1 MPAGPVSR
9 PVSDAASVRP
19 RYPRS
24 VRIPGPDVAE
34 PVPAVPARRLSALPF
49 PKELAMKVLACD
61 GIHED
66 GLALFREAGWDVV
79 VAPAPIKDPDVLAQ
93 ALAEVDA
100 VLVRSAT
107 QVPAEALREAR
118 NLRVIGR
125 AGAGV
130 DTIDVDAATARGIA
144 VMNAPDGNTL
154 AAAEHAISLLFA
166 LARHIPR
173 ADAGMKAGE
182 WPKAGLTGFELEGK
196 KLGVI
201 GLGRIGG
208 TVARKAQGIGMEVAA
223 HDPFLPASAAGKGS
237 VPLKTLDELLAWA
250 DVVTLHIPRTK
261 ETTNLLS
268 EARMRAMK
276 KGAYLINAA
285 RGGLVDEAAL
295 LTLLEEG
302 HIAGAALDTFAT
314 EPLQADSP
322 LRANAK
328 LILTPHL
335 GASTSEAQQ
344 AVSTILARQII
355 DFVATGAVA
364 GCVNLPPLTA
374 EAAREVGPWM
384 PLMSSLGR
392 LAARLVPAP
401 TRLEITYAGRTEAL
415 DTRPLSRLLVAAL
428 LGTASGRV
436 TPVNA
441 LQEAAARGLTV
452 SETLGGDGD
461 GFDRLLKLR
470 VVGEHRTREIEAT
483 LHRGPR
489 VVRLDGVEIEF
500 DPQAHV
506 LLLRNEDRPGMIG
519 TVGSQ
524 LGAAGVNIV
533 NFALG
538 AAGDGQARAAITV
551 DRPVAEEQLAV
562 LRATPGILSL
572 AQV

>member
-1 MPAGPVSR
+1 
-9 PVSDAASVRP
+9 
-19 RYPRS
+19 
-24 VRIPGPDVAE
+24 
-34 PVPAVPARRLSALPF
+34 
-49 PKELAMKVLACD
+49 MKVLACD

-66 GLALFREAGWDVV
+66 GLALFRDAGWDVV
-79 VAPAPIKDPDVLAQ
+79 VSDPIKEPA
-93 ALAEVDA
+93 ALAAALKGVDA
-100 VLVRSAT
+100 ILVRSAT
-107 QVPAEALREAR
+107 KVPAEALADAGQ
-118 NLRVIGR
+118 LRVIGR

-130 DTIDVDAATARGIA
+130 DTIDVDAATERGIA

-196 KLGVI
+196 RLGVI

-268 EARMRAMK
+268 EASMRTMK

-295 LTLLEEG
+295 LTLIEEG
-302 HIAGAALDTFAT
+302 HIAGAALDTFVT
-314 EPLQADSP
+314 EPLPADSA
-322 LRANAK
+322 LRANPK

-441 LQEAAARGLTV
+441 LQEAAARGLVV

-470 VVGEHRTREIEAT
+470 VVGENRTRLIEAT

-519 TVGSQ
+519 VVGST

-551 DRPVAEEQLAV
+551 DRPVNDEQLAA

>member
-1 MPAGPVSR
+1 MYRRRRAHPWCP
-9 PVSDAASVRP
+9 
-19 RYPRS
+19 YPQ
-24 VRIPGPDVAE
+24 E
-34 PVPAVPARRLSALPF
+34 H
-49 PKELAMKVLACD
+49 AMKVLACD

-66 GLALFREAGWDVV
+66 GLALFRDAGWS
-79 VAPAPIKDPDVLAQ
+79 VAVSPPIKDPDVLRL
-93 ALAEVDA
+93 ALAGVDA

-107 QVPAEALREAR
+107 SIDEASLADATH
-118 NLRVIGR
+118 LKVIGR

-130 DTIDVDAATARGIA
+130 DTIDVEAATAKGIA

-154 AAAEHAISLLFA
+154 AAAEHALSLLFA
-166 LARHIPR
+166 LARHVPR

-223 HDPFLPASAAGKGS
+223 YDPFLPPSAAGKGS
-237 VPLKTLDELLAWA
+237 VPLKSLDELLAWA

-276 KGAYLINAA
+276 PGAYVINAA

-295 LTLLEEG
+295 VRLLDEG
-302 HIAGAALDTFAT
+302 HLAGAALDTFAT
-314 EPLQADSP
+314 EPLPADSP
-322 LRANAK
+322 LRPHHK

-344 AVSTILARQII
+344 AVSTILARQVL
-355 DFVATGAVA
+355 DYFATGAVA
-364 GCVNLPPLTA
+364 GCVNLPPLSA

-392 LAARLVPAP
+392 LAARLVHAP
-401 TRLEITYAGRTEAL
+401 TKLTVTYAGRTDQL
-415 DTRPLSRLLVAAL
+415 DTRPLTRLLVDAL
-428 LGTASGRV
+428 LGTHSGRV

-441 LQEAAARGLTV
+441 LQEAAARGLVVAETV
-452 SETLGGDGD
+452 GGDGD
-461 GFDRLLKLR
+461 GFDRLLQVR
-470 VVGEHRTREIEAT
+470 VEGDGRAREIEAT
-483 LHRGPR
+483 LHRSPR

-506 LLLRNEDRPGMIG
+506 LLMRNEDRPGMIG

-524 LGAAGVNIV
+524 LGAAGINIL

-551 DRPVAEEQLAV
+551 DQPLSEPQLV
-562 LRATPGILSL
+562 TLRATPGVLS
-572 AQV
+572 

>member
-1 MPAGPVSR
+1 MR
-9 PVSDAASVRP
+9 
-19 RYPRS
+19 
-24 VRIPGPDVAE
+24 
-34 PVPAVPARRLSALPF
+34 
-49 PKELAMKVLACD
+49 VLALD
-61 GIHED
+61 GIHAD
-66 GLALFREAGWDVV
+66 GLNLFRDAGYSVETAD
-79 VAPAPIKDPDVLAQ
+79 PIKDPA
-93 ALAEVDA
+93 ALAAKLANVDA

-107 QVPAEALREAR
+107 QVSAEALAGAT
-118 NLRVIGR
+118 NLKVIGR

-130 DTIDVDAATARGIA
+130 DTIDVEAATARGIA

-166 LARHIPR
+166 LARHIPK

-182 WPKAGLTGFELEGK
+182 WPKTGLTGFELEGK
-196 KLGVI
+196 RLGVI
-201 GLGRIGG
+201 GLGRIGA
-208 TVARKAQGIGMEVAA
+208 TVARKAAGIGMEVAA
-223 HDPFLPASAAGKGS
+223 YDPFLPAAAADRMS
-237 VPLKTLDELLAWA
+237 VPMKSLDELLAWA
-250 DVVTLHIPRTK
+250 DIVTLHIPRTK
-261 ETTNLLS
+261 DTTNLLS
-268 EARMRAMK
+268 EERLRTMK
-276 KGAYLINAA
+276 KGAYVINAA

-295 LTLLEEG
+295 IRLLDEG
-302 HIAGAALDTFAT
+302 HLAGAALDTFAT
-314 EPLQADSP
+314 EPLPKDSP
-322 LRANAK
+322 LRQHPR

-355 DFVATGAVA
+355 DFLKTGAVA

-384 PLMSSLGR
+384 PLMTALGK
-392 LAARLVPAP
+392 LSARLVPAP
-401 TRLEITYAGRTEAL
+401 TKLHITYAGRTEAL
-415 DTRPLSRLLVAAL
+415 DTRPLTRLLVAAL
-428 LGTASGRV
+428 LGSASGRV

-441 LQEAAARGLTV
+441 LHEAAARGLEV

-461 GFDRLLKLR
+461 GFDRLLR
-470 VVGEHRTREIEAT
+470 IQVAGAGEDGRERTREIEAT

-500 DPQAHV
+500 DPLAPV
-506 LLLRNEDRPGMIG
+506 LLMRNEDRPGMIG

-551 DRPVAEEQLAV
+551 DRPMDESQLNA
-562 LRATPGILSL
+562 LRAIPGVLSL
-572 AQV
+572 QQV

>member
-1 MPAGPVSR
+1 MR
-9 PVSDAASVRP
+9 
-19 RYPRS
+19 
-24 VRIPGPDVAE
+24 
-34 PVPAVPARRLSALPF
+34 
-49 PKELAMKVLACD
+49 VLALD
-61 GIHED
+61 GIHAD
-66 GLALFREAGWDVV
+66 GLNLFRDAGYSVETAD
-79 VAPAPIKDPDVLAQ
+79 PIKDPA
-93 ALAEVDA
+93 ALAAKLANVDA

-107 QVPAEALREAR
+107 QVSAEALAGAA
-118 NLRVIGR
+118 NLKVIGR

-130 DTIDVDAATARGIA
+130 DTIDVEAATARGIA

-166 LARHIPR
+166 LARHIPK

-182 WPKAGLTGFELEGK
+182 WPKTGLTGFELEGK
-196 KLGVI
+196 RLGVI
-201 GLGRIGG
+201 GLGRIGA
-208 TVARKAQGIGMEVAA
+208 TVARKAAGIGMEVAA
-223 HDPFLPASAAGKGS
+223 YDPFLPAAAADRMS
-237 VPLKTLDELLAWA
+237 VPMKSLDELLAWA
-250 DVVTLHIPRTK
+250 DIVTLHIPRTK
-261 ETTNLLS
+261 DTTNLLS
-268 EARMRAMK
+268 EERLRAMK
-276 KGAYLINAA
+276 KGAYVINAA

-295 LTLLEEG
+295 IRLLDEG
-302 HIAGAALDTFAT
+302 HLAGAALDTFAT
-314 EPLQADSP
+314 EPLPKDSP
-322 LRANAK
+322 LRQHPR

-355 DFVATGAVA
+355 DFLKTGAVA

-384 PLMSSLGR
+384 PLMTALGK
-392 LAARLVPAP
+392 LSARLVPAP
-401 TRLEITYAGRTEAL
+401 TKLHITYAGRTEAL
-415 DTRPLSRLLVAAL
+415 DTRPLTRLLVAAL
-428 LGTASGRV
+428 LGSASGRV

-441 LQEAAARGLTV
+441 LHEAAARGLEV

-461 GFDRLLKLR
+461 GFDRLLR
-470 VVGEHRTREIEAT
+470 IQVSGASDDGRERTREIEAT

-500 DPQAHV
+500 DPLAPV
-506 LLLRNEDRPGMIG
+506 LLMRNEDRPGMIG

-551 DRPVAEEQLAV
+551 DRPMDEAQLNV
-562 LRATPGILSL
+562 LRAIPGVLSL
-572 AQV
+572 QQV

>member
-1 MPAGPVSR
+1 
-9 PVSDAASVRP
+9 
-19 RYPRS
+19 
-24 VRIPGPDVAE
+24 
-34 PVPAVPARRLSALPF
+34 
-49 PKELAMKVLACD
+49 MKVLACD

-66 GLALFREAGWDVV
+66 GLALFRDAGWDVV
-79 VAPAPIKDPDVLAQ
+79 VSDPIKEPA
-93 ALAEVDA
+93 ALAAALKGVDA
-100 VLVRSAT
+100 ILVRSAT
-107 QVPAEALREAR
+107 KVPAEALADAGQ
-118 NLRVIGR
+118 LRVIGR
-125 AGAGV
+125 AGAGG
-130 DTIDVDAATARGIA
+130 DTIDGDAATERGIA

-196 KLGVI
+196 RLGVI

-268 EARMRAMK
+268 ETSMRTMK

-295 LTLLEEG
+295 LTLIEEG
-302 HIAGAALDTFAT
+302 HIAGAALDTFVT
-314 EPLQADSP
+314 EPLPADSA
-322 LRANAK
+322 LRANPK

-441 LQEAAARGLTV
+441 LQEAAARGLVV

-470 VVGEHRTREIEAT
+470 VVGENRTREIEAT

-519 TVGSQ
+519 VVGST

-533 NFALG
+533 NSALG

-551 DRPVAEEQLAV
+551 DRPVNDEQLAA

>member
-1 MPAGPVSR
+1 
-9 PVSDAASVRP
+9 
-19 RYPRS
+19 
-24 VRIPGPDVAE
+24 
-34 PVPAVPARRLSALPF
+34 
-49 PKELAMKVLACD
+49 MKVLACD

-79 VAPAPIKDPDVLAQ
+79 VSDPIKDTA
-93 ALAEVDA
+93 ALAAALKGVDA
-100 VLVRSAT
+100 ILVRSAT
-107 QVPAEALREAR
+107 KVPAEALADAA

-130 DTIDVDAATARGIA
+130 DTIDVEAATERGIA

-182 WPKAGLTGFELEGK
+182 WPKNGLTGFELEGK

-237 VPLKTLDELLAWA
+237 VPLKTLEELLAWA

-268 EARMRAMK
+268 EANMRAMK
-276 KGAYLINAA
+276 KGAYLVNAA

-295 LTLLEEG
+295 LALIEEG
-302 HIAGAALDTFAT
+302 HIAGAALDTFVT
-314 EPLQADSP
+314 EPLPADSP
-322 LRANAK
+322 LRANPK

-384 PLMSSLGR
+384 PLMSALGR

-441 LQEAAARGLTV
+441 LQEAAARGLVV
-452 SETLGGDGD
+452 SETLGGNGD

-470 VVGEHRTREIEAT
+470 VVGEKRTREIEAT

-519 TVGSQ
+519 VVGST

-551 DRPVAEEQLAV
+551 DRPVNEEQLAA

>member
-1 MPAGPVSR
+1 
-9 PVSDAASVRP
+9 
-19 RYPRS
+19 
-24 VRIPGPDVAE
+24 
-34 PVPAVPARRLSALPF
+34 
-49 PKELAMKVLACD
+49 MKVLACD

-66 GLALFREAGWDVV
+66 GLALFRDAGWEVV
-79 VAPAPIKDPDVLAQ
+79 VSDPIKEPAALTQ
-93 ALAEVDA
+93 ALQGVDA
-100 VLVRSAT
+100 ILVRSAT
-107 QVPAEALREAR
+107 KVPAEALADAGQ
-118 NLRVIGR
+118 LRVIGR

-130 DTIDVDAATARGIA
+130 DTIDVDAATQRGIA

-268 EARMRAMK
+268 EASMRSMK

-285 RGGLVDEAAL
+285 RGGLVDEGAL
-295 LTLLEEG
+295 LRLIEEG
-302 HIAGAALDTFAT
+302 HIAGAALDTFVT
-314 EPLQADSP
+314 EPLPADSA
-322 LRANAK
+322 LRGNPK

-441 LQEAAARGLTV
+441 LQEAAARGLVV

-461 GFDRLLKLR
+461 GFDRLLRLR
-470 VVGEHRTREIEAT
+470 VVGENRTREIEAT

-519 TVGSQ
+519 VVGST

-551 DRPVAEEQLAV
+551 DRPVNDEQLAA